1 MRKVGRLTKFHNC
14 KDTMHHP
21 NQIFGAERAMGISE
35 QAAQQGTLAGG
46 TACAQSASYGSTP
59 DRQRTIST
67 TVEVPAVYGF
77 DAALRN
83 LKQGQRITRAGWNGR
98 GQHVEMQMPDKHS
111 RMTAPYA
118 VLRNNNGDLVPWV
131 PSQGDLFAN
140 DWALLPS

>member
-1 MRKVGRLTKFHNC
+1 
-14 KDTMHHP
+14 MHHP
-21 NQIFGAERAMGISE
+21 NQIRGAESALGITE
-35 QAAQQGTLAGG
+35 QAASQN
-46 TACAQSASYGSTP
+46 TASEGSACCGQSVSYGSTP

-98 GQHVEMQMPDKHS
+98 GQHVEMQVPDKHS
-111 RMTAPYA
+111 RMTQPYA

-140 DWALLPS
+140 DWALLP

>member
-1 MRKVGRLTKFHNC
+1 
-14 KDTMHHP
+14 MHHP
-21 NQIFGAERAMGISE
+21 NQILGAERTLGINE
-35 QAAQQGTLAGG
+35 QAAQRNTEA
-46 TACAQSASYGSTP
+46 ACGQSVSYGSTP
-59 DRQRTIST
+59 DRTPTIST

-83 LKQGQRITRAGWNGR
+83 LKQGQRVTRAGWNGR
-98 GQHVEMQMPDKHS
+98 GQYIQMQSPDKHS
-111 RMTAPYA
+111 RMTQPYA